1 MKFTIMFFFI
11 CFATCGCANR
21 QGVTDSV
28 EYGYAGWAC
37 DELARELARV
47 DPSFARQQKSEVERA
62 MMTKGCIRPLA
73 AETE

>member
-1 MKFTIMFFFI
+1 MKFAILLFFV
-11 CFATCGCANR
+11 CFVTSGCVNR

-28 EYGYAGWAC
+28 EYGYDGWPC
-37 DELARELARV
+37 DELSRELARV
-47 DPSFARQQKSEVERA
+47 DPSFAKQQKSEVERA